1 MKKLVEL
8 FIFAFI
14 AFMPMEFTYPADF
27 VTGRPSDIDNKKD
40 YFRAGMDAG
49 YKKDFYLASSEM
61 RYSYYSKPDSYR
73 FFWYLKQLSDA
84 KLYDAVIKEF
94 TAAPEEYHYHKAYLF
109 GAVRCYAQALLEQV
123 KRDDAVKVLLKYY
136 TKQRD
141 KDIAVM
147 LLTHFWNSEKCG
159 NIFILNSKH
168 DETLKD
174 ITDNFLLNHNEKNSS
189 LAVAFFDHM
198 SVAVSQAAISGIN
211 DRKINESLIFR
222 FDLMKKVFEIWKNDS
237 KNINRKDFESL
248 FRAFEYFVKNPP
260 AVRKPYEFTWLNI
273 YVPRV
278 NSSIIV
284 NGKKK
289 AVKVQFSKEEIS
301 RRIFDTSMHFNTLAV
316 FYYYLSSGNIL
327 MKSRFEIIDA
337 EVTRSDTA
345 SKIQSI
351 VTESIRPYPS
361 KLLYDN
367 FRQYDGVMW
376 FFPHYETATY
386 LGGVKSLILVPDFL
400 SAKDFRMFTKMPTS
414 ASWRVLI
421 HEVFHNFGYF
431 CGTDNGHNFAEANK
445 AKWPLWYAQLV
456 KENNGKTGELFWYE
470 GLISR
475 RDNSDNFAAV
485 KKAKGSYL
493 PQQDVFKKALVYSS
507 KTSDDDCVSAREL
520 LSNSDMIKDDIKK
533 QTELIKLAIDKAPL
547 MPLPL
552 FKYAYAVQW
561 REKNYDKAIP
571 YYEKYLEL
579 FSGFDDSDTAI
590 IYLVGWY
597 TSKNPER
604 ALFLLDKYGQNP
616 SNEKVRNELNERR
629 IKLLKINKKNEK

>member
-1 MKKLVEL
+1 MKKTVIILIL
-8 FIFAFI
+8 FCVPISFSNMVFSVDFI
-14 AFMPMEFTYPADF
+14 
-27 VTGRPSDIDNKKD
+27 TGKPSDIDLKKD

-49 YKKDFYLASSEM
+49 YKKDFYSAAIGM

-94 TAAPEEYHYHKAYLF
+94 NAAPEDYYYHKAYLF
-109 GAVRCYAQALLEQV
+109 GAVRYYAQALLEKG
-123 KRDDAVKVLLKYY
+123 KRDDAVKVLFKYY
-136 TKQRD
+136 AKQRD

-147 LLTHFWNSEKCG
+147 LMTHFWNSEKCG
-159 NIFILNSKH
+159 NVFILNSKH
-168 DETLKD
+168 DEMLKD
-174 ITDNFLLNHNEKNSS
+174 IADKFLLNYDEKNSS
-189 LAVAFFDHM
+189 LAAAFFDHM
-198 SVAVSQAAISGIN
+198 CVAVSQAAITGIN
-211 DRKINESLIFR
+211 DRKMNESFIFR
-222 FDLMKKVFEIWKNDS
+222 FDLMKKVFEVWKNDS
-237 KNINRKDFESL
+237 KSINRMDFESL
-248 FRAFEYFVKNPP
+248 IRAFDYFAKNPP
-260 AVRKPYEFTWLNI
+260 LVKKPYEFTWLNI

-278 NSSIIV
+278 NSSIII
-284 NGKKK
+284 NGKNK
-289 AVKVQFSKEEIS
+289 AVKIEFPKDEIS
-301 RRIFDTSMHFNTLAV
+301 RRIFDTTMHFNTLAV

-345 SKIQSI
+345 SSIQSI

-386 LGGVKSLILVPDFL
+386 LGGVKSLVLVPDFL

-421 HEVFHNFGYF
+421 HEVFHNFGHF
-431 CGTDNGHNFAEANK
+431 CGVDNGHTFAEANK
-445 AKWPLWYAQLV
+445 AKWPAWYAELV
-456 KENNGKTGELFWYE
+456 KDNAGKNGELFWYE

-475 RDNSDNFAAV
+475 RDNSDNFAEV
-485 KKAKGSYL
+485 KKAKESYL

-507 KTSDDDCVSAREL
+507 KTSDDACTYAREI
-520 LSNSDMIKDDIKK
+520 LSNADKVQNDLKK
-533 QTELIKLAIDKAPL
+533 QTELIKSAIDKAPL

-552 FKYAYAVQW
+552 FKYVYAVQW
-561 REKNYDKAIP
+561 REKNYEKSIP

-579 FSGFDDSDTAI
+579 FSGFDDSDSAL